1 MKRGKGGRRGGS
13 NVLDVAAP
21 PPETKTM
28 DDTFPS
34 PSRAAGAAR
43 DTKRRRTE
51 FAAAPARR
59 RGVPCRRC
67 SRSFKHSHCGHC
79 NRAFKNPEACQ

>member
-1 MKRGKGGRRGGS
+1 MR
-13 NVLDVAAP
+13 DVATP
-21 PPETKTM
+21 PRNQNFQRRKQQLCRKQPDM
-28 DDTFPS
+28 DL
-34 PSRAAGAAR
+34 R

-79 NRAFKNPEACQ
+79 NRAFKNPETCQ